1 MRGDD
6 GDDDDGSGRL
16 TCEKCE
22 NAGFTDMRRLRRLL
36 PSWMHAVGND
46 RPAGCARTR
55 VLLINSSSSSSSGG
69 GGGGGRDLCQVTL
82 QS

>member
-1 MRGDD
+1 MMVMMMA
-6 GDDDDGSGRL
+6 

-36 PSWMHAVGND
+36 PSWMHAAGND

-55 VLLINSSSSSSSGG
+55 VLLINNSG

-82 QS
+82 PS